1 MWIILHH
8 KLSLWA
14 SLLLLSG
21 ILLFTLYACVK
32 WGIETG
38 SSLGLLAFMFLGG
51 LESTWYLVT
60 RRLER
65 RIDEHVEQDQISS
78 SYKASENNPTIR

>member
-14 SLLLLSG
+14 SLIVLGS
-21 ILLFTLYACVK
+21 IAIFTVFACAK

-38 SSLGLLAFMFLGG
+38 LTIGLLAFLLVGG
-51 LESTWYLVT
+51 FESTWYLLT

-65 RIDEHVEQDQISS
+65 RIDEHVEQDQISRS
-78 SYKASENNPTIR
+78 IKASENNPTIR